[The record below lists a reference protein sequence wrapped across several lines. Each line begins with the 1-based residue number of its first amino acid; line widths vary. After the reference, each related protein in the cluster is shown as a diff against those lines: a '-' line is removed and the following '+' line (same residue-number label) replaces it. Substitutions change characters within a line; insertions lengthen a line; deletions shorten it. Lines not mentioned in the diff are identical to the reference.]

1 MAEKAVASRR
11 ARLTEPV
18 FASWFAREPGDRAWV
33 RRDWKSMHRPT
44 NEESLRPI
52 IQHSL
57 CQSGVT
63 TSSLFSSIKHLWIA
77 TSKPGHLIVY
87 KNDEIKNT
95 LQLQLSIASE
105 IFKQQQTLTDVE
117 LKDALQD
124 LREARDE
131 AREEEF
137 PEPSDTAIAN
147 AERLLK
153 AMYEISPQRFEV
165 YPTPDG
171 AIAVDA
177 PGGYGRS
184 FVVFCEAT
192 GGALCMLNLDDEHRS
207 ARYDAT
213 RTLPDG
219 FVREALTE
227 LGQTVTR
234 NR

>member
-1 MAEKAVASRR
+1 MRFLPNASRSIPGR
-11 ARLTEPV
+11 AV
-18 FASWFAREPGDRAWV
+18 RAGSV
-33 RRDWKSMHRPT
+33 RRCCCRLIKRTAEGLDMPDGT
-44 NEESLRPI
+44 
-52 IQHSL
+52 
-57 CQSGVT
+57 QSEVTDKVTAEDTDGAFSGPVSSAQGVC
-63 TSSLFSSIKHLWIA
+63 
-77 TSKPGHLIVY
+77 
-87 KNDEIKNT
+87 
-95 LQLQLSIASE
+95 
-105 IFKQQQTLTDVE
+105 KQGRTRTDTE
-117 LKDALQD
+117 LEDALQD

-131 AREEEF
+131 AREEGF
-137 PEPSDTAIAN
+137 PEPSDTAIAS
-147 AERLLK
+147 AERLLR
-153 AMYEISPQRFEV
+153 AMYVIAPQRFEI

-227 LGQTVTR
+227 LGQAVTR

>member
-1 MAEKAVASRR
+1 MPDGTQSEVTDKVTAEDTDGAFSG
-11 ARLTEPV
+11 PV
-18 FASWFAREPGDRAWV
+18 SSA
-33 RRDWKSMHRPT
+33 
-44 NEESLRPI
+44 
-52 IQHSL
+52 Q
-57 CQSGVT
+57 GV
-63 TSSLFSSIKHLWIA
+63 
-77 TSKPGHLIVY
+77 
-87 KNDEIKNT
+87 
-95 LQLQLSIASE
+95 
-105 IFKQQQTLTDVE
+105 FKQGRTRIDKE
-117 LKDALQD
+117 LEDALQD

-131 AREEEF
+131 AREEGF
-137 PEPSDTAIAN
+137 PEPSETAIAS
-147 AERLLK
+147 AERLLR
-153 AMYEISPQRFEV
+153 AMYVIAPQRFEI

-227 LGQTVTR
+227 LGQAVTR